1 MTIVF
6 FIKFYKRAA
15 KTKKRGVITYEKR
28 WMVSLMAVAMAVS
41 MAACGKSSG
50 AAQKMQAAAP
60 AGTTAAEAGA
70 SGETQTADAGEPVD
84 GGY

>member
-1 MTIVF
+1 M
-6 FIKFYKRAA
+6 K
-15 KTKKRGVITYEKR
+15 KR

-50 AAQKMQAAAP
+50 GGTENAGSRAP

-70 SGETQTADAGEPVD
+70 SGVTQNADAGDPVD
-84 GGY
+84 GGLPGRSAMMEKSIPSS